1 MALLPTLKKIQR
13 ADLGGD
19 VPLWIEGILSY
30 INQFTEEIY
39 SAMNRNITIPE
50 NVKGQ
55 IKVLE
60 FRTGG
65 QYISQQD
72 FTEQTFLNS
81 LGKRMQVLFI
91 GNIVNESKPDY
102 KYENST
108 VSWNDNGN
116 GTVTVRYISG
126 LEDNQNYRITLLGF

>member
-13 ADLGGD
+13 ADIGND

-65 QYISQQD
+65 QYIQQQE
-72 FTEQTFLNS
+72 FVEQTFLNT
-81 LGKRMQVLFI
+81 LGKRMQVLFV
-91 GNIVNESKPDY
+91 GNIVNDAKPNHI
-102 KYENST
+102 YENST

-126 LEDNQNYRITLLGF
+126 LEDDENYRITLLGF

>member
-1 MALLPTLKKIQR
+1 
-13 ADLGGD
+13 
-19 VPLWIEGILSY
+19 
-30 INQFTEEIY
+30 
-39 SAMNRNITIPE
+39 
-50 NVKGQ
+50 VKGQ